1 MAGNGTENIINLTL
15 NVWRQKNR
23 NPRGSLKPTRRV
35 ASARTCRFSR
45 CSTWSTSALILEGK
59 EPIAF
64 DHDCR
69 EGICGQ
75 CGVVVNGE
83 AHGPRRATTTCQL
96 HMRSFH
102 NGEVLTIE
110 PWRAAAFPVVKD
122 LMVDRSAFDR
132 IIASG
137 GFISVRTGNAPE
149 ANDLPVAKDKAELS
163 MDGAACIACGACVA
177 ACPNASA
184 MLFVSAKVGHL
195 NTLPQGE
202 PEKYRRATAMID
214 QMDAE
219 GFGSCTN
226 HGECEAVC
234 PKEISMAFIALMN
247 RDYLRA
253 SIQKVNRPTQ
263 RARSDRG
270 PLPAT
275 RDLSQAVVIPLRQ
288 SLFEVLQSHSAH
300 QGSIPGLTHEF
311 GTE

>member
-1 MAGNGTENIINLTL
+1 MSGGRKTATL
-15 NVWRQKNR
+15 SGSSRPT
-23 NPRGSLKPTRRV
+23 PRDI
-35 ASARTCRFSR
+35 
-45 CSTWSTSALILEGK
+45 STDMSFLEMLDVVNERLILEGK

-75 CGVVVNGE
+75 CGVVINGD

-137 GFISVRTGNAPE
+137 GFVSVRTGNAPE
-149 ANDLPVAKDKAELS
+149 ANDIPVPKEYADLS
-163 MDGAACIACGACVA
+163 MDAAACIACGACVA

-195 NTLPQGE
+195 NLLPQGE
-202 PEKYRRATAMID
+202 PEKHRRATSMID

-226 HGECEAVC
+226 HGECEAAC
-234 PKEISMAFIALMN
+234 PKEIRMEFIARLN
-247 RDYLRA
+247 RDYLKA
-253 SIQKVNRPTQ
+253 SLHK
-263 RARSDRG
+263 AK
-270 PLPAT
+270 
-275 RDLSQAVVIPLRQ
+275 QADAAGAV
-288 SLFEVLQSHSAH
+288 
-300 QGSIPGLTHEF
+300 
-311 GTE
+311 